1 MHFDKF
7 PNFCNF
13 SLSSFFKR
21 NILFASILIS
31 SSVPESVA
39 RLSITDVSAD
49 RSSDDGLHQ
58 GSSGSQND
66 GSSFPM
72 KFPNWTVRSGDS
84 LKIPEFSDVQVP
96 TLVDRLAP
104 FTDNSSAPPFWLISL
119 PNNSK
124 IKKISNKN
132 PMI

>member
-58 GSSGSQND
+58 GSSGSQNN

-72 KFPNWTVRSGDS
+72 KFPNWIVRPGDS

-96 TLVDRLAP
+96 TLVD
-104 FTDNSSAPPFWLISL
+104 
-119 PNNSK
+119 
-124 IKKISNKN
+124 
-132 PMI
+132 

>member
-1 MHFDKF
+1 MVLDHCVVLSHVRIIDKF

-31 SSVPESVA
+31 SSVPESRA

-58 GSSGSQND
+58 GSTDTLQPGNYFGYVGKLVPSLD
-66 GSSFPM
+66 L
-72 KFPNWTVRSGDS
+72 TR

-96 TLVDRLAP
+96 TLVD
-104 FTDNSSAPPFWLISL
+104 
-119 PNNSK
+119 
-124 IKKISNKN
+124 
-132 PMI
+132 